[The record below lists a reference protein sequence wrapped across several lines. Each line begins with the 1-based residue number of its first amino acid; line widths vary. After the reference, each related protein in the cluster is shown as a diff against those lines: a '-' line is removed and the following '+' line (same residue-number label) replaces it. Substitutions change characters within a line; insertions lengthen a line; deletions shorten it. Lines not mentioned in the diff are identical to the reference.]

1 MYNEFGGTLSNLALA
16 KHRKSRAI
24 NAENPRGEKGK
35 GGMAA
40 SDLGP
45 SRKGSPCLNDIAS
58 GQTVT
63 LAEIEGPGAINH
75 IWITVDAKTTD
86 ADCFVLRDLVLRM
99 YWDDEDEPSVE
110 SPLGDFFCCGFG
122 RECNINSMPIAVVP
136 SRGLNCYFQMPFRKK
151 ARITLE
157 NQHVNSIPAFFYQ
170 VDYCLYDEGLP
181 EDIAYFHAQ
190 WRREKITQLQKD
202 YVILDNVK
210 GKGHYVGTYMALTT
224 LERYWWGEGEVKFY
238 IDGDEEYPTICGT
251 GTEDYFGGSWSF
263 AKQVDGKT
271 VEQNYCT
278 PYLGY
283 PYYSSHDELIHNFYH
298 NDDVMPMRGFYRWH
312 IQDPICFDELSAEH
326 VMDSMIIEDRHTGS
340 IDLRQMKLLCSQLR
354 IASNM
359 SRQENY
365 IVPIET
371 ADGVTG
377 MKLSIVRGEDKKG
390 MVDIF
395 LEDKKCGR
403 VAAYFEAKENS
414 VSAMIVTDDEQTK
427 KLFEDNITMF
437 EAGISDGEQ
446 RVRIDVALEHDIS
459 AKESKMS
466 DNETKKQLDGSESVQ
481 TTRLYHI
488 AEQFI
493 VNVQRVIAQ
502 DSL

>member
-24 NAENPRGEKGK
+24 NAENPKGEKGK

-40 SDLGP
+40 SHLGP

-99 YWDDEDEPSVE
+99 YWDDEEEPSVE

-122 RECNINSMPIAVVP
+122 RECNVNSMPIAVVP

-157 NQHVNSIPAFFYQ
+157 NQHVNPIPAFFYQ

-251 GTEDYFGGSWSF
+251 GTEDYFG
-263 AKQVDGKT
+263 
-271 VEQNYCT
+271 
-278 PYLGY
+278 
-283 PYYSSHDELIHNFYH
+283 
-298 NDDVMPMRGFYRWH
+298 VMPMRGFYRWH
-312 IQDPICFDELSAEH
+312 IQDPICFDEDLKVTIQQIGVGYRGLFERQDDVASVAYWYQAEPH
-326 VMDSMIIEDRHTGS
+326 NSFPELPGKEDRWP
-340 IDLRQMKLLCSQLR
+340 R
-354 IASNM
+354 
-359 SRQENY
+359 
-365 IVPIET
+365 
-371 ADGVTG
+371 
-377 MKLSIVRGEDKKG
+377 
-390 MVDIF
+390 
-395 LEDKKCGR
+395 
-403 VAAYFEAKENS
+403 
-414 VSAMIVTDDEQTK
+414 
-427 KLFEDNITMF
+427 
-437 EAGISDGEQ
+437 
-446 RVRIDVALEHDIS
+446 
-459 AKESKMS
+459 
-466 DNETKKQLDGSESVQ
+466 
-481 TTRLYHI
+481 
-488 AEQFI
+488 
-493 VNVQRVIAQ
+493 
-502 DSL
+502 

>member
-24 NAENPRGEKGK
+24 NAENPKGEKGK

-45 SRKGSPCLNDIAS
+45 SRKGSPCLRDIAS

-63 LAEIEGPGAINH
+63 LAEIDGPGAINH

-99 YWDDEDEPSVE
+99 YWDDEEEPSVE

-122 RECNINSMPIAVVP
+122 RECNVNSMPIAVVP

-157 NQHVNSIPAFFYQ
+157 NQHVNPIPAFFYQ

-210 GKGHYVGTYMALTT
+210 GKGHYIGTYMALTT

-312 IQDPICFDELSAEH
+312 IQDPICFDEDLKVTIQQIGVGYRGLFERQDDVASVAYWYQAEPH
-326 VMDSMIIEDRHTGS
+326 NSFPELPGKEDRWP
-340 IDLRQMKLLCSQLR
+340 R
-354 IASNM
+354 
-359 SRQENY
+359 
-365 IVPIET
+365 
-371 ADGVTG
+371 
-377 MKLSIVRGEDKKG
+377 
-390 MVDIF
+390 
-395 LEDKKCGR
+395 
-403 VAAYFEAKENS
+403 
-414 VSAMIVTDDEQTK
+414 
-427 KLFEDNITMF
+427 
-437 EAGISDGEQ
+437 
-446 RVRIDVALEHDIS
+446 
-459 AKESKMS
+459 
-466 DNETKKQLDGSESVQ
+466 
-481 TTRLYHI
+481 
-488 AEQFI
+488 
-493 VNVQRVIAQ
+493 
-502 DSL
+502 

>member
-1 MYNEFGGTLSNLALA
+1 
-16 KHRKSRAI
+16 
-24 NAENPRGEKGK
+24 
-35 GGMAA
+35 
-40 SDLGP
+40 
-45 SRKGSPCLNDIAS
+45 
-58 GQTVT
+58 
-63 LAEIEGPGAINH
+63 
-75 IWITVDAKTTD
+75 
-86 ADCFVLRDLVLRM
+86 
-99 YWDDEDEPSVE
+99 
-110 SPLGDFFCCGFG
+110 
-122 RECNINSMPIAVVP
+122 
-136 SRGLNCYFQMPFRKK
+136 
-151 ARITLE
+151 
-157 NQHVNSIPAFFYQ
+157 
-170 VDYCLYDEGLP
+170 
-181 EDIAYFHAQ
+181 
-190 WRREKITQLQKD
+190 
-202 YVILDNVK
+202 
-210 GKGHYVGTYMALTT
+210 
-224 LERYWWGEGEVKFY
+224 
-238 IDGDEEYPTICGT
+238 
-251 GTEDYFGGSWSF
+251 
-263 AKQVDGKT
+263 
-271 VEQNYCT
+271 
-278 PYLGY
+278 
-283 PYYSSHDELIHNFYH
+283 
-298 NDDVMPMRGFYRWH
+298 
-312 IQDPICFDELSAEH
+312 
-326 VMDSMIIEDRHTGS
+326 
-340 IDLRQMKLLCSQLR
+340 MKLLCSQLR

-377 MKLSIVRGEDKKG
+377 MKLRIVRGEDKKG
-390 MVDIF
+390 LVDIF

>member
-181 EDIAYFHAQ
+181 
-190 WRREKITQLQKD
+190 
-202 YVILDNVK
+202 
-210 GKGHYVGTYMALTT
+210 
-224 LERYWWGEGEVKFY
+224 
-238 IDGDEEYPTICGT
+238 
-251 GTEDYFGGSWSF
+251 GGYRLLPC
-263 AKQVDGKT
+263 T
-271 VEQNYCT
+271 VEKRKDH
-278 PYLGY
+278 
-283 PYYSSHDELIHNFYH
+283 S
-298 NDDVMPMRGFYRWH
+298 V
-312 IQDPICFDELSAEH
+312 AE
-326 VMDSMIIEDRHTGS
+326 R
-340 IDLRQMKLLCSQLR
+340 LC
-354 IASNM
+354 N
-359 SRQENY
+359 
-365 IVPIET
+365 P
-371 ADGVTG
+371 
-377 MKLSIVRGEDKKG
+377 
-390 MVDIF
+390 
-395 LEDKKCGR
+395 
-403 VAAYFEAKENS
+403 
-414 VSAMIVTDDEQTK
+414 
-427 KLFEDNITMF
+427 
-437 EAGISDGEQ
+437 
-446 RVRIDVALEHDIS
+446 
-459 AKESKMS
+459 
-466 DNETKKQLDGSESVQ
+466 
-481 TTRLYHI
+481 
-488 AEQFI
+488 
-493 VNVQRVIAQ
+493 
-502 DSL
+502 